1 MGEPGGEEK
10 LYRGGESE
18 RLGGG
23 KDKIVSFSLTFFFI
37 FLFSL
42 ALRKVK
48 TCEDDYRDFCIESI
62 SGECALFGNASTSAG
77 ITGQRHNE
85 VVVGEALQRK
95 L

>member
-23 KDKIVSFSLTFFFI
+23 KDKIGWFAPFFF
-37 FLFSL
+37 FSL

-48 TCEDDYRDFCIESI
+48 TCEDD
-62 SGECALFGNASTSAG
+62 
-77 ITGQRHNE
+77 
-85 VVVGEALQRK
+85 
-95 L
+95 